1 MLIGKNYPKI
11 EFEAFG
17 LDLLEPNSFIG
28 DTILFLVSIYAAYRV
43 NKITNKTLF
52 HRSWI
57 AFFLLFGFSF
67 FFGGLGHLL
76 YNYWGIPG
84 KTPSW
89 YLGVIAVFFIEK
101 AMISLSFSKSLK
113 FILGWISKIKLIL
126 ALLGVTMVLF
136 YVDLEADYSKGM
148 LVPTI
153 NSTIGL
159 IGTLG
164 VLAAT
169 YMKSYKGMS
178 YFIASV
184 LTLFPAAIIQGMKIN
199 IHQWFDKN
207 DLSHV
212 LLMIAIILYLKGIM
226 KVTERNSNAV

>member
-1 MLIGKNYPKI
+1 MLIGNNYPKI

-28 DTILFLVSIYAAYRV
+28 DTILFFVSVYAAYRV

-113 FILGWISKIKLIL
+113 SILGWISKIKLIL

-159 IGTLG
+159 VGTLG

-169 YMKSYKGMS
+169 YMRSYDGMP

-199 IHQWFDKN
+199 VHQWFDKN

-212 LLMIAIILYLKGIM
+212 LLMIAITLYLKGIM